1 MKAVALAAILSLAPL
16 AWAQGTAPAAIPLIT
31 NGPIEVTSEDFEAFL
46 LRAPEDV
53 RPEIRMSPERISK
66 SVETVYTNRV
76 LAEEARKAGLDKDP
90 RVQLRMRQIVEG
102 YLAQLWMSHYPK
114 SIAAP
119 DFAVRAQEV
128 YRLDRAR
135 FTEPERIS
143 ATHLVVGFNG
153 RTREMALERAKEA
166 AVRARADEN
175 FAALAK
181 IYTDDPNFKNTGGRL
196 EAVAARD
203 LEKPIAEAAF
213 AAPAGSIVGPV
224 ETPSGFHVL
233 RIEQKVPSRLRPLD
247 EVKDALVA
255 AEREKFANLSTDRRI
270 GELKNTPQ
278 TKVYDENILKLVA
291 PVPREQID
299 RLHRDAAGL
308 PTR

>member
-1 MKAVALAAILSLAPL
+1 
-16 AWAQGTAPAAIPLIT
+16 
-31 NGPIEVTSEDFEAFL
+31 
-46 LRAPEDV
+46 
-53 RPEIRMSPERISK
+53 
-66 SVETVYTNRV
+66 
-76 LAEEARKAGLDKDP
+76 
-90 RVQLRMRQIVEG
+90 
-102 YLAQLWMSHYPK
+102 MSHYPK